1 LTLHMN
7 KALEQAL
14 PVLERLQQQGYEA
27 VFVGGCVRDT
37 WLGRQLHDVDIAT
50 SATPEQVMEVFPRSI
65 PTGLQHGTVT
75 VVLDREHYEITTF
88 RTESEYELH
97 RRPTE
102 VQFVSNLEEDLRR
115 RDFTINAMA
124 LRADGSLVDPFG
136 GAADLQQHVL
146 RCVGDAEARF
156 QEDALRMVRAIR
168 FAAELQL
175 QIDTATWRA
184 MILHRSLLSYV
195 AMERVGAEADKMM
208 AGRAPARAMSLLA
221 ESGLLLYTKKPLP
234 KRWLEIT
241 SEEIDHSSPAL
252 KRLTDIIDLDDRWA
266 GITLVLGFSY
276 DDADK
281 LAHAL
286 CFSNKRRAV
295 LMAKHRIGQ
304 ILNASAQNYMQKNSS
319 LSELRACWIETV
331 IAEGKDAAASWLSL
345 VQWLPSL
352 LASSSKEEIELTKVE
367 KAKQIAQQLS
377 NWLVEIPVSSMKEL
391 AVDGMM
397 VSEHLQRSG
406 GPWLGKLLNRL
417 LHRVAA
423 KDVVNDADSLLA
435 LAEQFIAEDNLE
447 GEGNL

>member
-7 KALEQAL
+7 KALVQAL
-14 PVLERLQQQGYEA
+14 PVLERLQERGYEA

-50 SATPEQVMEVFPRSI
+50 SATPEQVMEVFSRSI

-75 VVLDREHYEITTF
+75 VVLDNEHYEITTF
-88 RTESEYELH
+88 RTESEYESH
-97 RRPTE
+97 RRPTA

-124 LRADGSLVDPFG
+124 LRADGTLVDPFG
-136 GAADLQQHVL
+136 GAKDLQQHVL

-175 QIDTATWRA
+175 QIDHATWRA

-208 AGRAPARAMSLLA
+208 AGNTPVRAMSLLT
-221 ESGLLLYTKKPLP
+221 ESGLLMHTKMLLP
-234 KRWLEIT
+234 KRWTEIT
-241 SEEIDHSSPAL
+241 SVEINHSSAAL
-252 KRLTDIIDLDDRWA
+252 NRLTDITHLDDRWA
-266 GITLVLGFSY
+266 AFTLVLSFTPN
-276 DDADK
+276 DADK

-286 CFSNKRRAV
+286 CFSNKRKAM
-295 LMAKHRIGQ
+295 LMAMHRIRQ
-304 ILNASAQNYMQKNSS
+304 VLSASAQRHMQQGGA
-319 LSELRACWIETV
+319 LTELRACWIETV
-331 IAEGKDAAASWLSL
+331 LAEGTDTAGAWLSL
-345 VQWLPSL
+345 IKWHPALLVLSFMDEVQSFEEDKARQITQLLCTWL
-352 LASSSKEEIELTKVE
+352 A
-367 KAKQIAQQLS
+367 
-377 NWLVEIPVSSMKEL
+377 EIPVSSMKEL

-397 VSEHLQRSG
+397 VARHLQRSG
-406 GPWLGKLLNRL
+406 GPWLGKLLTRM
-417 LHRVAA
+417 LHQAA
-423 KDVVNDADSLLA
+423 AQEIVNDVDALLA
-435 LAEQFIAEDNLE
+435 LAEQLITEDNGE

>member
-14 PVLERLQQQGYEA
+14 PVLERLQLQGYEA

-75 VVLDREHYEITTF
+75 VVLDREHYEVTTF
-88 RTESEYELH
+88 RTESEYEMH

-102 VQFVSNLEEDLRR
+102 VQFVSSLEEDLQR

-136 GAADLQQHVL
+136 GAKDLQQHLL

-195 AMERVGAEADKMM
+195 AMERVAAEVDKMM
-208 AGRAPARAMSLLA
+208 AGRDPARALSLLA
-221 ESGLLLYTKKPLP
+221 ESGLLTHTKQPLP
-234 KRWLEIT
+234 KRWIEIT
-241 SEEIDHSSPAL
+241 YDEMDLSSSVL
-252 KRLTDIIDLDDRWA
+252 SQLTDILDLDNRWA
-266 GITLVLGFSY
+266 AFTLVFGFTL
-276 DDADK
+276 DDAHK

-286 CFSNKRRAV
+286 CFSSKRKAL

-304 ILNASAQNYMQKNSS
+304 NLSASAWRHMQLGCP

-331 IAEGKDAAASWLSL
+331 IAKGRDAAASWLSL
-345 VQWLPSL
+345 VQWQPSL
-352 LASSSKEEIELTKVE
+352 LVGSFIEVVESSEVE
-367 KAKQIAQQLS
+367 KASQITEQLS
-377 NWLVEIPVSSMKEL
+377 TWLTEMPVSSIKEL

-397 VSEHLQRSG
+397 VTRHLQRPG
-406 GPWLGKLLNRL
+406 GPWLGKLLARL
-417 LHRVAA
+417 LHLAAAQEVA
-423 KDVVNDADSLLA
+423 NDADSLLA
-435 LAEQFIAEDNLE
+435 LAEQFAAEE
-447 GEGNL
+447 I